1 MDTKPTMPS
10 EGDTTDTS
18 APAEATQP
26 QPPQIPPAG
35 AGTLPPQRRR
45 PTVGM
50 RTIKTATAAA
60 ICALIYYFLDRS
72 PAFACIGAIF
82 GLGTNMEHS
91 KLNGGN
97 RLFGTAI
104 GGVLGMALFRIY
116 LFFHPEGGRSLLLV
130 ALVFIGTILLIV
142 LCPGVLGRRRAAG
155 GVVLCILLF
164 NTPVDTYISYALNRI
179 FDTGVGVVVALFI
192 NKHFP
197 RHKVEQWLE
206 ALWNIDSRISY
217 YWEDRSWD
225 TD

>member
-18 APAEATQP
+18 AAAETAP
-26 QPPQIPPAG
+26 QPPQTPPAG
-35 AGTLPPQRRR
+35 SGSLPPQRRH

-82 GLGTNMEHS
+82 GLGTSMEHS

-142 LCPGVLGRRRAAG
+142 LCQMFWVGGVQPG
-155 GVVLCILLF
+155 GVVLFILLF

-192 NKHFP
+192 NKYFP
-197 RHKVEQWLE
+197 RHKVERWLE

>member
-142 LCPGVLGRRRAAG
+142 LCQVFWVGGVQPGRRGALHIAVQHAG
-155 GVVLCILLF
+155 GYLHQLRPQPYF
-164 NTPVDTYISYALNRI
+164 
-179 FDTGVGVVVALFI
+179 
-192 NKHFP
+192 
-197 RHKVEQWLE
+197 
-206 ALWNIDSRISY
+206 
-217 YWEDRSWD
+217 
-225 TD
+225 